1 MIQFNELRITPD
13 SQHLIIDVSIDNSSY
28 YDNVILDS
36 IVIDTQ
42 DTYVAN
48 GPSSKPIYT
57 YNIDTENNYNYTY
70 STPEEC
76 SCNPVVSDDDK
87 AYCLTYAS
95 EQNKYIRLI
104 LSAKDLGIS
113 LNDNILFVY
122 AIATGTPAPDTPC
135 GMDNSIVMSTVVN
148 LYPVYQNTMC
158 YLRELDSDC
167 QVPKGFIDMIL
178 RLKAVELCIRTGNYT
193 KAISYWKRFFLGRTQ
208 VPTYNCGCNG
218 RIN

>member
-13 SQHLIIDVSIDNSSY
+13 SKHLIIDASIDNSNY
-28 YDNVILDS
+28 YFNVILDS

-48 GPSSKPIYT
+48 GPSSNPIYT
-57 YNIDTENNYNYTY
+57 HKIDYDYTY
-70 STPEEC
+70 STPEDY
-76 SCNPVVSDDDK
+76 SCNPVLSGNDK
-87 AYCLTYAS
+87 AYCLT
-95 EQNKYIRLI
+95 QGGKNIRLT

-193 KAISYWKRFFLGRTQ
+193 KAISYWKKFFLGKTQ

-218 RIN
+218 RTN

>member
-13 SQHLIIDVSIDNSSY
+13 SKHLIIDASIDNSSY

-57 YNIDTENNYNYTY
+57 HKIDSYDYTY
-70 STPEEC
+70 SIPEDC
-76 SCNPVVSDDDK
+76 NCNPVLSDDDK
-87 AYCLTYAS
+87 AYCLT
-95 EQNKYIRLI
+95 QGGKNIRLI

-135 GMDNSIVMSTVVN
+135 GMDNSVTMSTVVN

-167 QVPKGFIDMIL
+167 QVPKGFMDMIL
-178 RLKAVELCIRTGNYT
+178 RLKAVELCIKTGNYN
-193 KAISYWKRFFLGRTQ
+193 KAISYWKKFFLGKTQ

-218 RIN
+218 

>member
-13 SQHLIIDVSIDNSSY
+13 SKHLIIDASIDNSSY

-57 YNIDTENNYNYTY
+57 YKIDYDYTY
-70 STPEEC
+70 STPEDY
-76 SCNPVVSDDDK
+76 SCNPVLSDNDK
-87 AYCLTYAS
+87 AYCLT
-95 EQNKYIRLI
+95 QGGKNIRLT

-113 LNDNILFVY
+113 LNDKILFVY

-193 KAISYWKRFFLGRTQ
+193 KAISYWKKFFLGKTQ

-218 RIN
+218 RTN

>member
-13 SQHLIIDVSIDNSSY
+13 SKHLIIDASIDNSSY

-57 YNIDTENNYNYTY
+57 YIIDTENNYNYTY
-70 STPEEC
+70 STPEDC
-76 SCNPVVSDDDK
+76 SCNPVLSDDDK
-87 AYCLTYAS
+87 AYCLTYAG
-95 EQNKYIRLI
+95 EQNKHVRLI
-104 LSAKDLGIS
+104 LSAKDLGVS
-113 LNDNILFVY
+113 LNDNMFFVY

-135 GMDNSIVMSTVVN
+135 GMDNSIIMNTVVN

-167 QVPKGFIDMIL
+167 QVPKGFMDMIL
-178 RLKAVELCIRTGNYT
+178 RLKAVELCIKTGNYN
-193 KAISYWKRFFLGRTQ
+193 KAILYWKKFFLGKTQ
-208 VPTYNCGCNG
+208 IPTYNCGCNG
-218 RIN
+218 

>member
-13 SQHLIIDVSIDNSSY
+13 SKHLIIDASIDNSSY

-48 GPSSKPIYT
+48 GPSSKPVYI
-57 YNIDTENNYNYTY
+57 YNIDSENNYNYTY
-70 STPEEC
+70 STPEDC

-87 AYCLTYAS
+87 AYCLTYAG
-95 EQNKYIRLI
+95 EQNKHVRLI

-113 LNDNILFVY
+113 LNDNMLFVY

-135 GMDNSIVMSTVVN
+135 GMDNSIIMSTVVN
-148 LYPVYQNTMC
+148 LYPVYQDTMC
-158 YLRELDSDC
+158 YLRELDSEC
-167 QVPKGFIDMIL
+167 QVPKGFIDIIL

-193 KAISYWKRFFLGRTQ
+193 KAILYWKKLFLGKTQ

-218 RIN
+218 

>member
-13 SQHLIIDVSIDNSSY
+13 SKHLIIDASIDNSSY

-57 YNIDTENNYNYTY
+57 YKIDSYDYTY

-76 SCNPVVSDDDK
+76 SCNPVLSDDDK
-87 AYCLTYAS
+87 AYCLTYGG
-95 EQNKYIRLI
+95 EQSKHVRLI
-104 LSAKDLGIS
+104 ISAKDLGIS

-135 GMDNSIVMSTVVN
+135 GLDNAIIMQTVVD
-148 LYPVYQNTMC
+148 LYPFYQNTLC
-158 YLRELDSDC
+158 FLKELNNSC
-167 QVPKGFIDMIL
+167 EVPKGFTDMIL
-178 RLKAVELCIRTGNYT
+178 RLKALELCIRTGNYSQ
-193 KAISYWKRFFLGRTQ
+193 AIKYWKKFFSNNNRVVVT
-208 VPTYNCGCNG
+208 TSNCKYNG
-218 RIN
+218 

>member
-13 SQHLIIDVSIDNSSY
+13 SKHLIIDASIDNSSY

-48 GPSSKPIYT
+48 GPSSKSIYT
-57 YNIDTENNYNYTY
+57 YIVDNYTY
-70 STPEEC
+70 SIPEDC
-76 SCNPVVSDDDK
+76 SCNPVVSNDDK
-87 AYCLTYAS
+87 AYCLT
-95 EQNKYIRLI
+95 QGGKNIRLT

-113 LNDNILFVY
+113 LNDNMLFVY

-135 GMDNSIVMSTVVN
+135 GMDNSVVMSTVVN
-148 LYPVYQNTMC
+148 LYPIYQNTMC

-178 RLKAVELCIRTGNYT
+178 KVKAVELCIRTGNYT
-193 KAISYWKRFFLGRTQ
+193 KAISYWKKFFLGKTQ

-218 RIN
+218 RTN

>member
-13 SQHLIIDVSIDNSSY
+13 SKHLIIDASIDNSSY

-57 YNIDTENNYNYTY
+57 YIVDNYTY
-70 STPEEC
+70 SIPEDC
-76 SCNPVVSDDDK
+76 SCNPVVSNDDK
-87 AYCLTYAS
+87 AYCLT
-95 EQNKYIRLI
+95 QGGKNIRLT

-113 LNDNILFVY
+113 LNDNMLFVY
-122 AIATGTPAPDTPC
+122 AIAKGTPAPDTPC

-178 RLKAVELCIRTGNYT
+178 KLKAVELCIRTGNYT
-193 KAISYWKRFFLGRTQ
+193 KAISYWKKFFLGKTQ

-218 RIN
+218 RTN

>member
-13 SQHLIIDVSIDNSSY
+13 SKHLIIDASIDNSSY
-28 YDNVILDS
+28 YDNIILDS

-48 GPSSKPIYT
+48 GPSSKPVYT
-57 YNIDTENNYNYTY
+57 YNIDNENNYNYTY
-70 STPEEC
+70 STPEDC

-87 AYCLTYAS
+87 AYCLTYAG
-95 EQNKYIRLI
+95 EQNKHVRLI

-113 LNDNILFVY
+113 LNDNMLFVY

-135 GMDNSIVMSTVVN
+135 GMDNSIIMSTVVN

-158 YLRELDSDC
+158 YLRELDSEC

-178 RLKAVELCIRTGNYT
+178 KVKAIELCIRTGNYT
-193 KAISYWKRFFLGRTQ
+193 KAISYWKKFFLGKTQ

-218 RIN
+218 RTN

>member
-13 SQHLIIDVSIDNSSY
+13 SKHLIIDASIDNSSY
-28 YDNVILDS
+28 YDNVIIDS

-42 DTYVAN
+42 DTYIAN
-48 GPSSKPIYT
+48 GPSSKSIYT
-57 YNIDTENNYNYTY
+57 YIVDNYTY
-70 STPEEC
+70 SIPEDC
-76 SCNPVVSDDDK
+76 SCNPVVSNDDK
-87 AYCLTYAS
+87 AYCLT
-95 EQNKYIRLI
+95 QGGKNIRLT

-113 LNDNILFVY
+113 LNDNMLFVY
-122 AIATGTPAPDTPC
+122 AIAKGTPAPDTPC
-135 GMDNSIVMSTVVN
+135 GMDNSVVMSTVVN

-178 RLKAVELCIRTGNYT
+178 KLKAVELCIRTGNYT
-193 KAISYWKRFFLGRTQ
+193 KAISYWKKFFLGKTQ

-218 RIN
+218 RTN

>member
-13 SQHLIIDVSIDNSSY
+13 SKHLIIDASIDNSSY

-57 YNIDTENNYNYTY
+57 YKIDSYDYTY

-76 SCNPVVSDDDK
+76 SCNPVLSDDDK
-87 AYCLTYAS
+87 AYCLTYGG
-95 EQNKYIRLI
+95 EQSKHVRLI
-104 LSAKDLGIS
+104 ISAKDLGIS

-135 GMDNSIVMSTVVN
+135 GMDNSVVMSTVVN

-178 RLKAVELCIRTGNYT
+178 KVKAVELCIRTGNYT
-193 KAISYWKRFFLGRTQ
+193 KAISYWKKFFLGKTQ

-218 RIN
+218 RTN

>member
-13 SQHLIIDVSIDNSSY
+13 SKHLIIDASIDNSSY
-28 YDNVILDS
+28 YDNVIIDS

-48 GPSSKPIYT
+48 GPSSKSIYT
-57 YNIDTENNYNYTY
+57 YIVDNYTY
-70 STPEEC
+70 SIPEDC
-76 SCNPVVSDDDK
+76 SCNPVVSNDDK
-87 AYCLTYAS
+87 AYCLT
-95 EQNKYIRLI
+95 QGGKNIRLT

-113 LNDNILFVY
+113 LNDNMLFVY
-122 AIATGTPAPDTPC
+122 AIAKGTPAPDTPC

-178 RLKAVELCIRTGNYT
+178 KVKAVELCIRTGNYT
-193 KAISYWKRFFLGRTQ
+193 KAISYWKKFFLGRTQ

-218 RIN
+218 RNN

>member
-13 SQHLIIDVSIDNSSY
+13 SKHLIIDASIDNSSY

-42 DTYVAN
+42 DTYIAN
-48 GPSSKPIYT
+48 GPSSKPIYV
-57 YNIDTENNYNYTY
+57 YNIDTESNYNYTY
-70 STPEEC
+70 SVPEEC
-76 SCNPVVSDDDK
+76 SCNPVVTDDDK
-87 AYCLTYAS
+87 AYCFTYVGNQS
-95 EQNKYIRLI
+95 KHVRLI
-104 LSAKDLGIS
+104 ISAKDLGIS

-135 GMDNSIVMSTVVN
+135 GMDNSIVMNTVVN
-148 LYPVYQNTMC
+148 LYPIYQNTMC

-193 KAISYWKRFFLGRTQ
+193 KAISYWKKFFLGKTQ

-218 RIN
+218 RTN